1 MKITDQD
8 IIRTARQLRDEDNS
22 QLHVAPWTRR
32 RHFQIPAW
40 LVAVPAAAL
49 VGFLF
54 GLWTN
59 GNTDEHGPLTAMTDT
74 VYIKVK
80 EVTTHTEATTQ
91 PAPQPK
97 PAVMKTSKM
106 VHPRTTKITGRPISE
121 DQIRYDLLVKN

>member
-8 IIRTARQLRDEDNS
+8 IIRTARQLRDEDN
-22 QLHVAPWTRR
+22 QQQHVAPWTHH
-32 RHFQIPAW
+32 RHIHIPTW

-74 VYIKVK
+74 VYIQVK
-80 EVTTHTEATTQ
+80 ESSTHTETATQPTTQ
-91 PAPQPK
+91 PTPVVTK
-97 PAVMKTSKM
+97 SSKVM
-106 VHPRTTKITGRPISE
+106 HPRTKKVTGRPISE